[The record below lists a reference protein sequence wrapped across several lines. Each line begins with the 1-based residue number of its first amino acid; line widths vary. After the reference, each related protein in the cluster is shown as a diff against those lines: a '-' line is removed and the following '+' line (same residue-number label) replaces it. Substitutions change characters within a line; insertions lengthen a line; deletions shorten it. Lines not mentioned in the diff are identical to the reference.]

1 MGGRLLWRRAA
12 QSSPPALVLHL
23 AHLAAP
29 VRIARRYQAA
39 YAGLGLDTLSVLPPP
54 LLLWFPRLAL
64 RLAVE
69 ALEALAA
76 DFAAGGPR
84 PVLIAAFSG
93 APKVS
98 AAAPRR
104 SAAKETG
111 TDGECA
117 AKACLY
123 KLLHVLSG
131 REPRHEALGRRL
143 RPWFVGTVF
152 DSGPVDFTSSAGTEF
167 LKPSG
172 PPGPRRALAAGL
184 LNAAAA
190 ALDLAFLPRFERER
204 REMWLALECSPVR
217 GPALFL
223 FSEDDRQVDV
233 GQVERLIDGLRLQGR
248 EVLVQRWQR
257 SAHVAHLRH
266 HEAEYLAA
274 WGRFLRA
281 ALAPEGGK
289 GRGRP
294 ARAAL
299 ASKL

>member
-69 ALEALAA
+69 ALEALAT

-104 SAAKETG
+104 SAT
-111 TDGECA
+111 
-117 AKACLY
+117 
-123 KLLHVLSG
+123 
-131 REPRHEALGRRL
+131 PQ
-143 RPWFVGTVF
+143 
-152 DSGPVDFTSSAGTEF
+152 
-167 LKPSG
+167 
-172 PPGPRRALAAGL
+172 
-184 LNAAAA
+184 
-190 ALDLAFLPRFERER
+190 R
-204 REMWLALECSPVR
+204 RE
-217 GPALFL
+217 G
-223 FSEDDRQVDV
+223 
-233 GQVERLIDGLRLQGR
+233 DGD
-248 EVLVQRWQR
+248 
-257 SAHVAHLRH
+257 
-266 HEAEYLAA
+266 
-274 WGRFLRA
+274 
-281 ALAPEGGK
+281 
-289 GRGRP
+289 
-294 ARAAL
+294 
-299 ASKL
+299 